1 MKSEDLGIEKI
12 EDAEKVEKIGEAEVQ
27 AMEAEF
33 SEKTAVDPNA
43 PVDEK
48 PFELPHPVEDREM
61 TDAERLAE
69 EDRVKN
75 SVYGTL
81 LEMMANMGFKDDTI
95 NFFLNSKYFYFAKDL
110 PDENQMQGFALF
122 LNRMFVLRDGARIST
137 WTLDREAAIKAG
149 QPEPVAPVTTHT
161 RIIMNL
167 VMHQIPDD
175 WLAAM
180 ATSVL
185 PYLKE
190 YEDEYFV
197 NITHE
202 ELTQIADTVTPAEAQ

>member
-1 MKSEDLGIEKI
+1 MKTEDLGIEKI
-12 EDAEKVEKIGEAEVQ
+12 EDVEKVEKIGEVEVR

-33 SEKTAVDPNA
+33 GEKTAVDPNA
-43 PVDEK
+43 PVEEK
-48 PFELPHPVEDREM
+48 SDELPQSTETREL
-61 TDAERLAE
+61 TDAERLAV
-69 EDRVKN
+69 EDRRMN
-75 SVYGTL
+75 SVYNTL

-122 LNRMFVLRDGARIST
+122 LNRMFVLRDGARVSQ
-137 WTLDREAAIKAG
+137 WALAREEAINAG
-149 QPEPVAPVTTHT
+149 QPEPVPPITTHT

-197 NITHE
+197 NISHE
-202 ELTQIADTVTPAEAQ
+202 ELTQNTGTYAPEEDQ